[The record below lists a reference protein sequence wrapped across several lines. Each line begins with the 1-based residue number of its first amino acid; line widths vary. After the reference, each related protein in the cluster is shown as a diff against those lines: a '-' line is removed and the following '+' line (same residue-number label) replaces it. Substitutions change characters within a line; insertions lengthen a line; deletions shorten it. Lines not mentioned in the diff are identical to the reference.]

1 MGNMGGAKS
10 TFAPPMK
17 HQRIRNAARQN
28 GKKKKKKKKE
38 KRKEKKEH
46 VATTTRVLMP
56 LDPHVMDA
64 KYWLQDKML
73 AGARVTFA
81 TSMKHQIRNAARQN
95 GKKKK
100 KKKAKERK
108 KEKKKEHLT
117 AAHVLMPLDPH
128 VMDAKYWLQDKM
140 LAGARVTFATSMKH
154 Q

>member
-1 MGNMGGAKS
+1 
-10 TFAPPMK
+10 MK

-46 VATTTRVLMP
+46 LTAAHVLMP

-100 KKKAKERK
+100 KKK
-108 KEKKKEHLT
+108 EHLT

-140 LAGARVTFATSMKH
+140 L
-154 Q
+154 

>member
-1 MGNMGGAKS
+1 MGDKMLAGARVTIATS
-10 TFAPPMK
+10 MK
-17 HQRIRNAARQN
+17 HQIRNAARQN

-38 KRKEKKEH
+38 KERKKKKKKEH
-46 VATTTRVLMP
+46 LTAAHVLMP

-100 KKKAKERK
+100 KKKEKERK
-108 KEKKKEHLT
+108 KEKKKEH
-117 AAHVLMPLDPH
+117 
-128 VMDAKYWLQDKM
+128 
-140 LAGARVTFATSMKH
+140 
-154 Q
+154 

>member
-1 MGNMGGAKS
+1 MG
-10 TFAPPMK
+10 
-17 HQRIRNAARQN
+17 ARQN

-38 KRKEKKEH
+38 KERKKEKKKEH
-46 VATTTRVLMP
+46 LTAAHDLMP

-64 KYWLQDKML
+64 KYWLQHKML
-73 AGARVTFA
+73 AGARVTIA
-81 TSMKHQIRNAARQN
+81 TSMKHQIWSAARQN

-100 KKKAKERK
+100 KKKKKEKERK

-140 LAGARVTFATSMKH
+140 LAGPRVTIATSMKH
-154 Q
+154 

>member
-1 MGNMGGAKS
+1 MD
-10 TFAPPMK
+10 
-17 HQRIRNAARQN
+17 

-46 VATTTRVLMP
+46 VATTTHVLMP

-73 AGARVTFA
+73 AGARVTIA

-100 KKKAKERK
+100 KKKKEKERK

-128 VMDAKYWLQDKM
+128 VMDAKYWLQHKM